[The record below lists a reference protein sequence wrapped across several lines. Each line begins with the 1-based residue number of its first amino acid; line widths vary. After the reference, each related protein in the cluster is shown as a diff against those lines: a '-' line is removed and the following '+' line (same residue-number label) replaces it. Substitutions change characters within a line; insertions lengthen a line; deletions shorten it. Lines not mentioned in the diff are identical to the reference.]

1 MKDRPVS
8 QQHNS
13 FFAIVADVGGTHVRF
28 GALPQRGVQ
37 LQCIEAFN
45 CSDFAQLDDAI
56 QHYLTRLAQQ
66 LPGSC
71 QPRVVCLALPGD
83 TQNDPVQ
90 LVNAPWN
97 AHIARLSM
105 SLGCK
110 VLAINDFSAQGYA
123 IAGFEG
129 ADLQWLR
136 PPTHAVT
143 GLNRAIIGPGTGLGV
158 AALLP
163 GGQVVESEGGHIG
176 FAPQNREQQQLLQ
189 VLWQLYPRVS
199 VERLISG
206 PGLATLYRCL
216 GLIEGQER
224 QLQPEQITEQAL
236 AGDSRCLAALEL
248 FTQIFGNVAGDLAL
262 TMGAKG
268 GVYLSGGL
276 LAGMGQLFDSGSFL
290 ENFDNKGR
298 YRDYCHAM
306 PVARVLSPQPG
317 LLGAARYAELNA
329 ETGS

>member
-1 MKDRPVS
+1 VS

-13 FFAIVADVGGTHVRF
+13 IFAIVADVGGTHVRF

-56 QHYLTRLAQQ
+56 QHYLTLISQQ
-66 LPGSC
+66 LPGSGPP
-71 QPRVVCLALPGD
+71 QVVCLALAGD

-97 AHIARLSM
+97 AHIERLS
-105 SLGCK
+105 SLFGCQ

-123 IAGFEG
+123 IPGFG
-129 ADLQWLR
+129 GSDLQWLR
-136 PPTHAVT
+136 PPTQDVA
-143 GLNRAIIGPGTGLGV
+143 GLNRAIVGPGTGLGV

-163 GGQVVESEGGHIG
+163 GGQIVESEGGHIS

-216 GLIEGQER
+216 SLIDGKEQ
-224 QLQPEQITEQAL
+224 QLQPEQITQQAL
-236 AGDSRCLAALEL
+236 AGDSLCLAALEL
-248 FTQIFGNVAGDLAL
+248 FTQIFGSVAGDLAL
-262 TMGAKG
+262 TMAAKG

-276 LAGMGQLFDSGSFL
+276 LAGMGQLFDSSSFL
-290 ENFDNKGR
+290 KNFDNKGR
-298 YRDYCHAM
+298 YRDYCHEM
-306 PVARVLSPQPG
+306 PVARVLAPQPG